1 MARDLSSVRDRLWL
15 LVHDEDVRP
24 LATPGAIGVSLV
36 AATLSDLL
44 LQGRIR
50 VEQGRIY
57 PITGRTDPAAEPFST
72 EFLQVLAEE
81 RLPRLAEVL
90 RGVRIDLRSDP
101 HDLYRWVYEHTRSG
115 LVEAGLLHQQRRAVR
130 GNRYQ
135 LAERELISSIR
146 EQVNGRVRHPHDPA
160 DLTLDVLC
168 ALAWALDL
176 HTILSMPCTAHE
188 ADRSLRDITERIPGR
203 AGPGS
208 PLAILPHLIPLV
220 RRTVA
225 DLARPRSGVDQ

>member
-81 RLPRLAEVL
+81 RIPRLAEVL
-90 RGVRIDLRSDP
+90 RGVRIDLRNEP

-130 GNRYQ
+130 GSRYQ
-135 LAERELISSIR
+135 LAE
-146 EQVNGRVRHPHDPA
+146 
-160 DLTLDVLC
+160 
-168 ALAWALDL
+168 
-176 HTILSMPCTAHE
+176 
-188 ADRSLRDITERIPGR
+188 
-203 AGPGS
+203 
-208 PLAILPHLIPLV
+208 
-220 RRTVA
+220 
-225 DLARPRSGVDQ
+225 